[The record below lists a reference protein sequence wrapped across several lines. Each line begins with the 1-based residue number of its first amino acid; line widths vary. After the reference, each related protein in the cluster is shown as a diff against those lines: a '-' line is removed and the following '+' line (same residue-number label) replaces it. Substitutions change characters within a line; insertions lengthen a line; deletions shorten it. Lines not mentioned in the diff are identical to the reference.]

1 MRTVGCMIP
10 PTGRGYVCSR
20 RIQRP
25 DNPMVISCID
35 KGRKLYLRRLVG
47 QLPLW
52 HPDPAV
58 ALQLDADR
66 VQQVVDK
73 LRQLPALSSGNE
85 IGAE

>member
-1 MRTVGCMIP
+1 
-10 PTGRGYVCSR
+10 
-20 RIQRP
+20 
-25 DNPMVISCID
+25 MVIYCIS
-35 KGRKLYLRRLVG
+35 KGRKLYLRRLVA

-66 VQQVVDK
+66 AQQILDK
-73 LRQLPALSSGNE
+73 LRQSPTLSGGNE